1 MKFKYQ
7 KKHKPL
13 KSIKHALRHLVHA
26 LGKAVLYLGT
36 PPLCPVHQSGVL
48 TQLHCQYLGCCP
60 LCNLCGFSGL
70 AATCSR
76 QFCLFSGDSSNTSY
90 PRKCFSTS
98 MSCGPSANTHGTSGP
113 RYSGMA

>member
-13 KSIKHALRHLVHA
+13 KSIKHALRHLAHA

-36 PPLCPVHQSGVL
+36 PPLCPVHQNGVL

-60 LCNLCGFSGL
+60 LCHLCGFSCV
-70 AATCSR
+70 AATCAR
-76 QFCLFSGDSSNTSY
+76 HPWDICTWI
-90 PRKCFSTS
+90 
-98 MSCGPSANTHGTSGP
+98 
-113 RYSGMA
+113 